1 MASLKKIRPVMLVV
15 LDGWGWRE
23 ERADNAVLQARTPN
37 FDRLWAGCP
46 HGLLRTSG
54 LDVGLPDGQ
63 MGNSEVGHLNIG
75 AGRVVMQD
83 FPRIS
88 RAIEDGTLAANP
100 ALKKLIAA
108 LRKSGGAC
116 HLLGLASPG
125 GVHSHQDHAAALA
138 HILDAAGVKLV
149 VHALTDG
156 RDTPPRSA
164 GDDLHRLAAALPPSA
179 RIGTVC
185 GRYYA
190 MDRDKRWDRVEKAF
204 RAIAEGKGTRFAD
217 AASVV
222 DDAYAKD
229 VTDEFIVPACIGG
242 YAGMQDGDAL
252 LCFNFRADRVRE
264 ILAALLDP
272 TFDGFARPG
281 PKKFAA
287 VLGMTQYSTA
297 LDAFMDTLFPP
308 QPMTHLLG
316 QVVAAAGRTQLRMAE
331 TEKYAHVTYFLN
343 GGEETPNPGE
353 DRVMVPS
360 PKVATYDLRPEMSA
374 PELTDKAVTAIN
386 GKKYDLIVLNFANPD
401 MVGHTGRLDAAI
413 RAVETV
419 DTCLGRIADA
429 VAQAGGAL
437 LVTADHG
444 NCEMM
449 RDPETGGPHTAHT
462 INPVP
467 VFLQGAEHLFSPG
480 PVSPGPVSPGPT
492 ALAAG
497 RLADIAPTLLELM
510 GLPKPS
516 EMTGASLIRRDAAR
530 AAE

>member
-1 MASLKKIRPVMLVV
+1 MLVIM
-15 LDGWGWRE
+15 DGWGWRE
-23 ERADNAVLQARTPN
+23 ERADNAVRQARTPN

-46 HGLLRTSG
+46 HGLLRTCG

-88 RAIEDGTLAANP
+88 RAVEDGTLAANP

-108 LRKSGGAC
+108 LRQSGGAC

-138 HILDAAGVKLV
+138 HILDAAGVKTI

-164 GDDLHRLAAALPPSA
+164 GDFLRRLTAALPASTS
-179 RIGTVC
+179 IGTVC

-190 MDRDKRWDRVEKAF
+190 MDRDKRWDRVAKAF
-204 RAIAEGKGTRFAD
+204 ETIANGSGARFQN
-217 AASVV
+217 AAAVI

-229 VTDEFIVPACIGG
+229 VTDEFIIPACIGE

-264 ILAALLDP
+264 ILTALLDP
-272 TFDGFARPG
+272 AFDGFARG
-281 PKKFAA
+281 KGRKFAA
-287 VLGMTQYSTA
+287 TLGMTQYSTA
-297 LDAFMDTLFPP
+297 LDAFVDTLFPP

-360 PKVATYDLRPEMSA
+360 PRIATYDLQPEMSA
-374 PELTDKAVTAIN
+374 PELTDKAVAAIA
-386 GKKYDLIVLNFANPD
+386 GRKYDLIVLNFANPD

-413 RAVETV
+413 RAVEAV
-419 DTCLGRIADA
+419 DAGLGRIADA

-462 INPVP
+462 LNPVP
-467 VFLQGAEHLFSPG
+467 VILQGAEQLFS
-480 PVSPGPVSPGPT
+480 SAPT